1 MGKTKKILIIVG
13 IIVAGI
19 VLFRGYQVVKARQSQ
34 KAEEARKVP
43 VNVQTVQ
50 MGNIRDIIYFNGDIK
65 AQDEVDVF
73 PKVPGKLVEN
83 RVKEGDQVKKD
94 QIVAMVDR
102 DITGMK
108 YELSEVDSPISGTI
122 AKVYNDPGAGLSPPT
137 MSMSMGTP
145 IVRIVKVDKVKVLI
159 DIPEYQTSKLRKDLP
174 AKIRVDAFPDREFP
188 GNVSMITPVVDPL
201 TRTTRAEIEIPNP
214 GHLLRPGMFAR
225 VNLIVNEKKNLVI
238 APMRALLKIESKDYA
253 FVIENGIAKRK
264 ELKLGI
270 REEEK
275 IEVISGLSRGE
286 NLVVVGQ
293 EMLTDGAAVE
303 VEKE

>member
-1 MGKTKKILIIVG
+1 MGRTKKILIILG

-19 VLFRGYQVVKARQSQ
+19 VIFRGYQVIKARQVQ
-34 KAEEARKVP
+34 KSDEVKKVP
-43 VNVQTVQ
+43 VNVQPVQ
-50 MGNIRDIIYFNGDIK
+50 LGNIRDIIYFNGDIK

-94 QIVAMVDR
+94 QVVAMVDR

-108 YELSEVDSPISGTI
+108 YELSEVAAPISGTI
-122 AKVYNDPGAGLSPPT
+122 AKVFNDPGAGLSPPT

-145 IVRIVKVDKVKVLI
+145 IVRIVRVDKVKVLI
-159 DIPEYQTSKLRKDLP
+159 DIPEYQTSKLKKDLS
-174 AKIRVDAFPDREFP
+174 AQIKVDAFPDREFP
-188 GNVSMITPVVDPL
+188 GRVSMITPVVDPL

-225 VNLIVNEKKNLVI
+225 VNLIVNEKKNLMI
-238 APMRALLKIESKDYA
+238 APVRAVLKIESKDYA

-275 IEVISGLSRGE
+275 VEVISGLSRGE
-286 NLVVVGQ
+286 DLVTVGQ
-293 EMLTDGAAVE
+293 EMLTDGSAVE
-303 VEKE
+303 IIKD